1 MASIKDV
8 AKKAGVSITTVSRV
22 FNNYPD
28 VSEETRKK
36 VLKISAELDYSP
48 NFAARNLSS
57 KSQKNIGLIFSGV
70 SVASRKDNFI
80 QNILAG
86 AAECADSYNIPL
98 SIFLTSPEKQYEKS
112 LELFCRERNLAAVII
127 QGLRYDDLYFEQ
139 AISLSIPVVFIDMQL
154 TNMKENVRNIS
165 TDNFVAMTEIVDEFI
180 QRGCKKFE
188 IIAGTKESIVN
199 VERLAGVY
207 HELEKNQIEIE
218 RSKIHYCQF
227 SEEDAYKMAKQILSS
242 ESLPE
247 AFITFSD
254 LMALGVL
261 RALKEKG
268 ISDILVSGFDGIPA
282 IEYINVP
289 LITIKQNV
297 YEMGKQTVLTALE
310 LIEKTKKNNSNI
322 YVNHEFVKINF

>member
-28 VSEETRKK
+28 VSDETRKK
-36 VLKISAELDYSP
+36 ILEISAELDYSP

-57 KSQKNIGLIFSGV
+57 KNQKNVGLIFSGV
-70 SVASRKDNFI
+70 GVASRKDNFI

-86 AAECADSYNIPL
+86 AAECADEYNIPL

-112 LELFCRERNLAAVII
+112 LELFCRERNLAVVII

-139 AISLSIPVVFIDMQL
+139 AKSLSIPVVFIDMQL
-154 TNMKENVRNIS
+154 TNMEDNVRNIS
-165 TDNFVAMTEIVDEFI
+165 TDNFRAMTEIVNEFI
-180 QRGCKKFE
+180 CQGYKKFE
-188 IIAGTKESIVN
+188 IIAGTKESVVN

-207 HELEKNQIEIE
+207 HELSKQQIKIE
-218 RSKIHYCQF
+218 RSKVHYCQF
-227 SEEDAYKMAKQILSS
+227 SEDQAYEMTKKILAS
-242 ESLPE
+242 ENLPE
-247 AFITFSD
+247 AIIAFSD

-261 RALKEKG
+261 RALKEKN
-268 ISDILVSGFDGIPA
+268 ISHIRVSGFDGIPA

-289 LITIKQNV
+289 LITIKQDV
-297 YEMGKQTVLTALE
+297 YEMGKQTVLTAIDF
-310 LIEKTKKNNSNI
+310 IEKTKKSDTNI
-322 YVNHEFVKINF
+322 YVNHELVKINF